1 MTTKGIDCAAP
12 ITTANAKKIAA
23 AGYTFA
29 ARYLVPQRLGWKR
42 LNRAEAEAITA
53 AGMKVISVFE
63 TSASRPAGGSAAGQV
78 DGAEAFKEAKLIKQ
92 PVGSVIYFAVDYD
105 AQAKDFDKI
114 EDYLK
119 AAASQIPGYKVGVY
133 GSYRVIEEMA
143 QRKAASAFWQTYA
156 WSAGKKSS
164 KANVYQHKN
173 GQSLAGMTVD
183 FNESYGGEGWW
194 DTNEAD
200 KPVTPSI
207 PPVTEHKVSD
217 ADAEKIIRFLGAGWN
232 VPPKDMA
239 GEFHRLADELR
250 RGMNIKPDDAEKI
263 IGFLG
268 AGWYVV
274 QSFKDAR
281 DEFNRLANEV
291 RLAAGLKEE

>member
-1 MTTKGIDCAAP
+1 MKKGIDCAAP
-12 ITTANAKKIAA
+12 ITAANAKKIAT

-114 EDYLK
+114 EAYLK

-133 GSYRVIEEMA
+133 GSYRVIEEMSK
-143 QRKAASAFWQTYA
+143 RKAASAFWQTYA
-156 WSAGKKSS
+156 WSGGKKSS
-164 KANVYQHKN
+164 KANVYQYKN
-173 GQSLAGMTVD
+173 GQSLTGMTVD

-194 DTNEAD
+194 DTSEAD
-200 KPVTPSI
+200 KPVTPPAI
-207 PPVTEHKVSD
+207 KHKVQPG
-217 ADAEKIIRFLGAGWN
+217 DAEKIIRFLSAAWFVLQKN
-232 VPPKDMA
+232 MA
-239 GEFHRLADELR
+239 DEFNRLADELR
-250 RGMNIKPDDAEKI
+250 RGTDIQPGDAEKI
-263 IGFLG
+263 IRFLS
-268 AGWYVV
+268 AGWYIV
-274 QSFKDAR
+274 QEYKEAR
-281 DEFNRLANEV
+281 DEFNRLADQV
-291 RLAAGLKEE
+291 RLASGLKAG